1 MVPTHHVNFPL
12 ESASV
17 DAVWSMLT
25 DSERA
30 KFSGVFTNPSG
41 ALARTLL
48 ASEALEREMQE
59 PWWEVPPFEDNHISS
74 TMHHRTKLKPVP
86 IPANMIGAVPIEHC
100 LIYNIVAVW

>member
-1 MVPTHHVNFPL
+1 MVPTYQVDFPL

-25 DSERA
+25 DSERT
-30 KFSGVFTNPSG
+30 KFSRVFTNPSG

-48 ASEALEREMQE
+48 ASEALELE

-74 TMHHRTKLKPVP
+74 TILQGTKLKPVL
-86 IPANMIGAVPIEHC
+86 IPANMVGVVPIEPC